1 MCDLSGINN
10 LAVGKVITLEC
21 RANEGGIMQGFTAP
35 SPPNASS
42 TASTWENMTNYVGQ
56 REQFVGN
63 CCPQNEAQNET
74 HCTKVLK
81 MFSTDELAELIVHET
96 NA

>member
-1 MCDLSGINN
+1 MHGETIKL
-10 LAVGKVITLEC
+10 ITLEC
-21 RANEGGIMQGFTAP
+21 RVNEGNTVQGFTGP

-42 TASTWENMTNYVGQ
+42 TTFTWEVMTNYVGQ
-56 REQFVGN
+56 RGQFIGN

-74 HCTKVLK
+74 HCAKVLK